1 MEIVVAKMKAKV
13 PTNKTGMPALK
24 KLAPKDLA
32 KAEKK
37 PGVLGKRARL
47 SKKQM

>member
-1 MEIVVAKMKAKV
+1 MAIKKVKA

-24 KLAPKDLA
+24 KLPPKDLA